1 MADEFLRQYLQDNGD
16 YPKNLTIDL
25 WGSASMRTG
34 GQEYSMALAF
44 AGLTPIWDKNNARI
58 LGFSILSLA
67 ELGRPRIDI
76 TIRQSGLFR
85 DIFPELNRL
94 FFDAIDKLH
103 ERDETLK
110 DNPYKNKIDRIF
122 APKPGSF
129 GINIKEKIEGPLA
142 LSLIHI

>member
-1 MADEFLRQYLQDNGD
+1 
-16 YPKNLTIDL
+16 
-25 WGSASMRTG
+25 
-34 GQEYSMALAF
+34 MALAF

-110 DNPYKNKIDRIF
+110 DNPYKNKVDRIF

-129 GINIKEKIEGPLA
+129 GVNIKEKIEETLA
-142 LSLIHI
+142 DHTAKIGEAWIKSSAWAYQKNGKFNQNTESLKKRLAILKH

>member
-1 MADEFLRQYLQDNGD
+1 MADEFVRQYLQDNGD

-67 ELGRPRIDI
+67 ELGRPRMILLSDS
-76 TIRQSGLFR
+76 QVCS
-85 DIFPELNRL
+85 
-94 FFDAIDKLH
+94 
-103 ERDETLK
+103 ET
-110 DNPYKNKIDRIF
+110 
-122 APKPGSF
+122 SF
-129 GINIKEKIEGPLA
+129 Q
-142 LSLIHI
+142 SLIDYFLMQSINFMKEMRH